1 MEFIIKKTYLLFL
14 SIIPIILIISYIK
27 PKEFFDINIGD
38 TYYVIKNSHLGI
50 FLSFIY
56 FDLALAYFLTKKYE
70 VILQNWI
77 IYSHSIISIF
87 GLILIWFLIKK
98 INNTPQNIEE
108 IIKSIKINK
117 YLTYT
122 CITTLF
128 LMFIVQV
135 ILFTEI
141 VLKIARR

>member
-14 SIIPIILIISYIK
+14 SIIPIILIFSYIK
-27 PKEFFDINIGD
+27 PKEYFDINIGD

-56 FDLALAYFLTKKYE
+56 FVLALSYFLTKKYE

-98 INNTPQNIEE
+98 INNTSQNIEE

-135 ILFTEI
+135 ILFIEI
-141 VLKIARR
+141 ILKIARR

>member
-14 SIIPIILIISYIK
+14 SIIPVILIISYIK
-27 PKEFFDINIGD
+27 PKEYFDINIGD

-56 FDLALAYFLTKKYE
+56 FVLALTYFLTKKYE
-70 VILQNWI
+70 VKLQNWV
-77 IYSHSIISIF
+77 IYSHSIVSIL
-87 GLILIWFLIKK
+87 GLILIWLLIKK
-98 INNTPQNIEE
+98 LNNTQQNMEE
-108 IIKSIKINK
+108 IIKSIKVNQYI
-117 YLTYT
+117 TYT

>member
-14 SIIPIILIISYIK
+14 SIIPIILIFSYIK
-27 PKEFFDINIGD
+27 PKEYFDINIGD

-56 FDLALAYFLTKKYE
+56 FVLALPYFLTKKYE

-98 INNTPQNIEE
+98 INSTPQNIEE

-141 VLKIARR
+141 ILKIARR

>member
-1 MEFIIKKTYLLFL
+1 MEFIIKKPHLLFL

-27 PKEFFDINIGD
+27 PKEYFDINVGD
-38 TYYVIKNSHLGI
+38 TYFVIKNSHLGI
-50 FLSFIY
+50 FLSFLY
-56 FDLALAYFLTKKYE
+56 FALALSYFLTKKYE
-70 VILQNWI
+70 IILQNWV
-77 IYSHSIISIF
+77 IYSHSIVSII

-108 IIKSIKINK
+108 IIKSIKISK

-122 CITTLF
+122 CITTLI
-128 LMFIVQV
+128 LMLIVQV

-141 VLKIARR
+141 ILKIARR